1 MTHPTTLYSLALATL
16 TGAALASCGDN
27 TIDVRPGQDSGLDA
41 TADAFSS
48 QDGAV
53 DASRFDAGSNTSASP
68 VVINEISPGDEWVE
82 LFNAGSD
89 AVDLEGYR
97 VADRDKATGAPKLGE
112 SVRFPKGT
120 VLASKAYLL
129 VRGGGA
135 GGDLLGSID
144 AGTDAG
150 NGDAG
155 DAGAQPKPCPPGGQS
170 YCFHAAFGISN
181 KAGETIYM
189 LAPDQ
194 SIKGSVVY
202 PPLGV
207 AMGQSYARIPNGV
220 ADAPFKPASET
231 PGAANRE

>member
-1 MTHPTTLYSLALATL
+1 MKTRAISCALALATL
-16 TGAALASCGDN
+16 AGTSAIMLACGDN
-27 TIDVRPGQDSGLDA
+27 TIEVRPGQDSGLDA
-41 TADAFSS
+41 AMDAPSLDS
-48 QDGAV
+48 GL

-97 VADRDKATGAPKLGE
+97 VADRDKVTGAPKLAE
-112 SVRFPKGT
+112 SVRFPRGT

-144 AGTDAG
+144 AGA
-150 NGDAG
+150 DAG

-181 KAGETIYM
+181 KAGETIYL

-194 SIKGSVVY
+194 SVKGSVVY

-207 AMGQSYARIPNGV
+207 AMGQSYARIPNG
-220 ADAPFKPASET
+220 APDAPFKPASET
-231 PGAANRE
+231 PGAANIQ